1 MLFLILNP
9 LLWFPLSLTIYAL
22 LRTYRPKMDK
32 VEAAIVATGIV
43 PLLILLVARRFGS

>member
-1 MLFLILNP
+1 MLFLVLNP
-9 LLWFPLSLTIYAL
+9 IVWFPLSVIVYLL

-32 VEAAIVATGIV
+32 VEAAIVATGLV